1 MSLAEQIDAII
12 RQRNSLVPKLEKTEV
27 KLKKAAE
34 AIEKL
39 EILRDSPDM
48 DDELSS
54 ILSSV
59 STVDFRKKYQ
69 ESLEAL
75 ERLKARFGRDEINI
89 SFVGRAGQ
97 GKSLILQ
104 KISGLDG
111 NVIPSADGSDCTG
124 ARSVISNDS
133 LSGKTTAEITFFSE
147 AELVNIVNTYLHAI
161 LGSNNMQAGSL
172 SGISNI
178 DIKEIRKNLAPEQE
192 MQKNLLTHLEKYVV
206 NAEKLAPL
214 LGKKITVGKDDIEQ
228 YVAQYKR
235 DDKSLKYFNYLGVK
249 EAIIKSPFP
258 YADAGKIT
266 LVDTIGTGATSLG
279 VDRDMLETVRNASDA
294 IVVMKRPEPLRPRM
308 VKEDYELLKMLREE
322 LGSDYTSRLLF
333 WLFNRVET
341 GKGANSESIPELMT
355 QMQKENLPVAALL
368 NIDCS
373 REEEVRE
380 KLLVPLLQQ
389 MSSTLGETDA
399 LLIERLNADLKA
411 VASAFNKIGSA
422 LDKAFGASLNPD
434 ERRHFSARIQSTI
447 AKMTNSLRNLY
458 IELDTHKNTPRE
470 ELQDIA
476 AEKLKRTLLSAPTNE
491 KIMEKLNNGTITQ
504 HTALEHFTDEMR
516 LKIINEFLELDSTLQ
531 EIVANAKRNI
541 IEILASEQN
550 GNFNA
555 VAGSDIKNPDIWLD
569 RLFEKIDENQ
579 YPLINYAIKNLR
591 EFDLSV
597 ENFLIYK
604 VRACLEQIDWS
615 IRKQPPQLYNGLDD
629 KQALT
634 EEINFILH
642 DLLEGVHSKLNKE
655 LKNYFSFPNE
665 AIFAVTRDFH
675 DRITKAVNPATGLNA
690 EDEWRYIYEDFIPVI
705 WRDEHME
712 FGKKGSAMQ
721 RWREVSDVLE
731 ECGRDNYFLID

>member
-1 MSLAEQIDAII
+1 MAITEQIDAII
-12 RQRNSLVPKLEKTEV
+12 RQRKSLVPKLEKAEA

-48 DDELSS
+48 DVEFSS

-59 STVDFRKKYQ
+59 STGDFKKKYQ
-69 ESLEAL
+69 ESLAAL

-97 GKSLILQ
+97 GKSLVLQ

-124 ARSVISNDS
+124 ARSVISNDA

-147 AELVNIVNTYLHAI
+147 AELVKIVNIYLHAI
-161 LGSNNMQAGSL
+161 LGSNSMQAGSL

-178 DIKEIRKNLAPEQE
+178 DVQAIRKNLTPEQE
-192 MQKNLLTHLEKYVV
+192 LQKNLLTHLEKYVA

-235 DDKSLKYFNYLGVK
+235 DDKSQKYFNYLGVK

-279 VDRDMLETVRNASDA
+279 VDQDMLETVRNASDA

-333 WLFNRVET
+333 WLFNRVEA
-341 GKGANSESIPELMT
+341 GKGANSESIPELMA

-373 REEEVRE
+373 REEEVHE
-380 KLLVPLLQQ
+380 ELLVPLLQQ
-389 MSSTLGETDA
+389 MAATLGETDE
-399 LLIERLNADLKA
+399 LLIERLNSDLKA
-411 VASAFNKIGSA
+411 TSLAFIKIGSG

-434 ERRHFSARIQSTI
+434 ERRHFSARIQDTI

-458 IELDTHKNTPRE
+458 IELDNQKNTPRE

-476 AEKLKRTLLSAPTNE
+476 AEKLKRTLLSAPTDE
-491 KIMEKLNNGTITQ
+491 KILEKLNDGTITQ

-516 LKIINEFLELDSTLQ
+516 LKIINEFLELDTTL
-531 EIVANAKRNI
+531 
-541 IEILASEQN
+541 
-550 GNFNA
+550 
-555 VAGSDIKNPDIWLD
+555 
-569 RLFEKIDENQ
+569 
-579 YPLINYAIKNLR
+579 
-591 EFDLSV
+591 
-597 ENFLIYK
+597 
-604 VRACLEQIDWS
+604 
-615 IRKQPPQLYNGLDD
+615 
-629 KQALT
+629 
-634 EEINFILH
+634 
-642 DLLEGVHSKLNKE
+642 
-655 LKNYFSFPNE
+655 
-665 AIFAVTRDFH
+665 
-675 DRITKAVNPATGLNA
+675 
-690 EDEWRYIYEDFIPVI
+690 
-705 WRDEHME
+705 
-712 FGKKGSAMQ
+712 
-721 RWREVSDVLE
+721 
-731 ECGRDNYFLID
+731 